1 MKTILIT
8 GSSGFVGSFLKKK
21 LVKKYKVFGID
32 IVNDNFKDKN
42 YMFFKY
48 DISKEDFLK
57 KLRKKKI
64 DYIIHLSAIS
74 TDKIFKKNPY
84 TSYKANINSVI
95 NLLNL
100 ASQTNVE
107 NFIFASSEWVYG
119 NTNMNKKLYEQFP
132 IDRAKNNSGYGIS
145 KLIGEDLIVNFYNNK
160 IIKSYVI
167 LRFGIV
173 FGPRVSPLG
182 AVEGLLSEVKKDKKI
197 FIFGSEKSARK
208 YIYINDLIDGIE
220 KVILKKNIGTFNLSH
235 SKLHSM
241 KSIVETANKIF
252 NVNKKIIIQKKS
264 KPVIRNVENL
274 KFKKTFKWKPKY
286 HLKNAL
292 IDIISKVNYL

>member
-1 MKTILIT
+1 M
-8 GSSGFVGSFLKKK
+8 
-21 LVKKYKVFGID
+21 D
-32 IVNDNFKDKN
+32 
-42 YMFFKY
+42 
-48 DISKEDFLK
+48 
-57 KLRKKKI
+57 
-64 DYIIHLSAIS
+64 
-74 TDKIFKKNPY
+74 
-84 TSYKANINSVI
+84 INSVI

-286 HLKNAL
+286 HLKNSL